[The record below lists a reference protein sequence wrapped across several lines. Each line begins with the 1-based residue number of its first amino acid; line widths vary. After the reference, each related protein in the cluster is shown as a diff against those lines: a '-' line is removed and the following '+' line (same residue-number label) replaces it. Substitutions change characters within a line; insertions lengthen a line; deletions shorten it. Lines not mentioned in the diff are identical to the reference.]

1 MLTLNF
7 IPFPQLTTNRLL
19 LREISK
25 DDAADLF
32 LLRSNKN
39 LMQYIDRPIAKTET
53 DALDLIKI
61 IITALKNT
69 DGITWAVTQK
79 DNPKL
84 IGTIGFWRIQKEHY
98 RAEIGY
104 MISDAF
110 QRQGI
115 MQEAISAVL
124 DYGFKV
130 MYLHSVEANVNP
142 GNEASVKILEK
153 NNFIREAY
161 FKENYYYNGKFLD
174 SYVYSLQTK
183 NY

>member
-7 IPFPQLTTNRLL
+7 LPFPQLNTSRLL

-25 DDAADLF
+25 EDAADLF

-39 LMQYIDRPIAKTET
+39 LMQYIDRPLAKTET
-53 DALDLIKI
+53 DALNLIKI

-69 DGITWAVTQK
+69 DGITWAIAQK
-79 DNPKL
+79 NNSKL

-115 MQEAISAVL
+115 MQEAIEKVL
-124 DYGFKV
+124 EYGFAT
-130 MYLHSVEANVNP
+130 MHLHSVEANVNP
-142 GNEASVKILEK
+142 ANEASVKLLEK
-153 NNFIREAY
+153 NNFIREAH
-161 FKENYYYNGKFLD
+161 FKENYYYDGKFLD
-174 SYVYSLQTK
+174 SYVYSLLSK
-183 NY
+183 N